1 MAKPQALC
9 YKEKPNTKD
18 HTIYDTTYKKFLD
31 EIFRETE
38 SISVLLRVGKWNEWL
53 TTKWLSFG
61 GDKNVPKLGCSDD
74 CVTVEIY

>member
-38 SISVLLRVGKWNEWL
+38 SISVVAQGWEM
-53 TTKWLSFG
+53 
-61 GDKNVPKLGCSDD
+61 
-74 CVTVEIY
+74 E

>member
-31 EIFRETE
+31 EIFRETD
-38 SISVLLRVGKWNEWL
+38 SISVVAQGWEMEWV
-53 TTKWLSFG
+53 TDYKMVKFWG
-61 GDKNVPKLGCSDD
+61 WQKCSK
-74 CVTVEIY
+74 IGL